1 VYITSWVGQ
10 NHICTVYIWYLWL
23 RNHQIYN
30 HIRRIH
36 TVLAN
41 PSYKDV
47 QRFLDVVLY
56 GAPIHFSSFHLQRIY
71 AVLLEANSFEMCV
84 SWAQAIIKGS
94 RPSSLHAAWRL
105 SMRKNLLQVR
115 EKICLPRLCLPFT
128 SWPAFCYGIW
138 YDIALT
144 ISFT

>member
-1 VYITSWVGQ
+1 MVYLFIATPFLTSPLSLLSYYEKATTMCVCVQRSNFIASWDDGVYITSWVGQ

-94 RPSSLHAAWRL
+94 RPSSLHAA
-105 SMRKNLLQVR
+105 
-115 EKICLPRLCLPFT
+115 
-128 SWPAFCYGIW
+128 
-138 YDIALT
+138 
-144 ISFT
+144 